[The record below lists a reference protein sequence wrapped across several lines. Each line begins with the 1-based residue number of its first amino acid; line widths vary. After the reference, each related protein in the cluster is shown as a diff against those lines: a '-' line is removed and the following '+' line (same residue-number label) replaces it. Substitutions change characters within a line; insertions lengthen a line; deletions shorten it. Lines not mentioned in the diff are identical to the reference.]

1 MSYAVSIFSPHCPS
15 DLQVPA
21 TVVSGGLGTVLCPN
35 TRDLNTSNTS
45 SVTTSGPAGSPVTTS
60 GPAGSS
66 VTTSGPAGSPVTT
79 SGPTGSPVT
88 TSGPAGSAA
97 LDPSQTVKE
106 DQDASVEDPI
116 PIPTV
121 LVGHANKNKEP
132 EEEIF
137 SRGGIFMSLLVVFC
151 VLFLAGLVVAFILQR
166 KFRWIKSSYKPRK
179 YKFVGSFFPSRDT
192 GAYIPP
198 TGTPKVPGAEQ
209 SRLLDSDEEEV

>member
-1 MSYAVSIFSPHCPS
+1 MSYVVHIFPPHCPS

-21 TVVSGGLGTVLCPN
+21 TVVSGGLGRVLCPN

-60 GPAGSS
+60 GPAGS
-66 VTTSGPAGSPVTT
+66 PETT
-79 SGPTGSPVT
+79 SGPTE
-88 TSGPAGSAA
+88 SAA
-97 LDPSQTVKE
+97 LDPSQTVTE
-106 DQDASVEDPI
+106 GQDASVEDPV

-132 EEEIF
+132 EEKIF

-151 VLFLAGLVVAFILQR
+151 GLFLAGLVVAFILQR